1 MADTP
6 SSGSTGGR
14 TAQQP
19 SLQIRYVD
27 LPEVR
32 ETFADSIHTVVWD
45 GQTLRLELCVTRFPN
60 PTPST
65 QMEATR
71 YPACR
76 LVLSATAAADLANRL
91 QQTLTALKDAAAQA
105 KPPAGRSGGTGGTQ
119 AAEPIVTPTTTTKQ

>member
-1 MADTP
+1 MADNP
-6 SSGSTGGR
+6 SSAPTGAR

-19 SLQIRYVD
+19 SMQIRYVD
-27 LPEVR
+27 LPELR
-32 ETFADSIHTVVWD
+32 ETFANSIHTVVWD
-45 GQTLRLELCVTRFPN
+45 GQTLRLELCITRFPN

-91 QQTLTALKDAAAQA
+91 QQTLTALKDAAAAQA
-105 KPPAGRSGGTGGTQ
+105 KPSAGRAGGTDGTPV
-119 AAEPIVTPTTTTKQ
+119 ATPTTPTKQ

>member
-6 SSGSTGGR
+6 SSGSTGAR
-14 TAQQP
+14 NAQQP

-60 PTPST
+60 PTPSA

-91 QQTLTALKDAAAQA
+91 QQTLTALKDAAAKA
-105 KPPAGRSGGTGGTQ
+105 PAGRSGGTGGTQ
-119 AAEPIVTPTTTTKQ
+119 AAEAIVMPTTTTKQ